1 MPSQPENPTS
11 AELEKSKTARA
22 QKEKQIKRLADEAA
36 AKARKTEK
44 RYDEQHGTFPRSGP
58 SGMA

>member
-1 MPSQPENPTS
+1 MPNQPENPTP
-11 AELEKSKTARA
+11 AEVEKSRTATI
-22 QKEKQIKRLADEAA
+22 QKKQIKRLADEAA
-36 AKARKTEK
+36 EKARKTEK

>member
-1 MPSQPENPTS
+1 MPNQSENPTP
-11 AELEKSKTARA
+11 AEMEKSKMAKT